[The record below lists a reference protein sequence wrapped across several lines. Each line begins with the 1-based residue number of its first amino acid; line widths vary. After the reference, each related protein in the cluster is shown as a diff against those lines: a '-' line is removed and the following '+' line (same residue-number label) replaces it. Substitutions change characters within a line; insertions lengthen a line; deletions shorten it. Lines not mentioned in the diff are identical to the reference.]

1 MNRDQTVRPPANYT
15 IAPPDSAAESDER
28 LIADPR
34 GTLTPGQM
42 VDQKLQRLLGSSSR
56 SLYPAR
62 TNAPTTP
69 ASCDKGF

>member
-1 MNRDQTVRPPANYT
+1 MNRDHEIRPANY
-15 IAPPDSAAESDER
+15 IAPPGSAVEFDEL
-28 LIADPR
+28 LIVDPR

-62 TNAPTTP
+62 TNATQTI
-69 ASCDKGF
+69 CD